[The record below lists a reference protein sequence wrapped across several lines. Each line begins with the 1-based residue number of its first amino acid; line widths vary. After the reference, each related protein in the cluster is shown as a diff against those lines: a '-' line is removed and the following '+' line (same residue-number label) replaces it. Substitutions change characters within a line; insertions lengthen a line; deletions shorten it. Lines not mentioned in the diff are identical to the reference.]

1 MYTETYFNS
10 EDPTFKSNL
19 ESQILDSIDDT
30 IDHVSAISNNLSPH
44 ILKNFG
50 LKTAIQKFCDKIQKS
65 SKINI
70 DTKVIIDNRLA
81 EEIEVTFYRVV
92 IELVNNTIKH
102 ANASKIIIELAK
114 NGNTIVLNYSDNG
127 IGYKFDELMKKSKG
141 MGLFNIKSRIESL
154 NGELN
159 FSSVPL
165 EKLSLRLTV
174 PL

>member
-1 MYTETYFNS
+1 
-10 EDPTFKSNL
+10 
-19 ESQILDSIDDT
+19 
-30 IDHVSAISNNLSPH
+30 LSPH

-70 DTKVIIDNRLA
+70 DINVGIDSRLA

-92 IELVNNTIKH
+92 IELLNNTVKH
-102 ANASKIIIELAK
+102 ANASKTTIELAK
-114 NGNTIVLNYSDNG
+114 YGNTIVLNYSDNG
-127 IGYKFDELMKKSKG
+127 IGYKLDELLKKSKG

-165 EKLSLRLTV
+165 EKTELKINV